1 LSDEGGAVAATLTEG
16 WVALSDIPANVFE
29 QIKEMSSGDLSAPI
43 SVAEGFLVIRI
54 NEVRRARI
62 IPLEQIR
69 ERVAAEYVSR
79 QRSAEQIR
87 IVSELRKAQKY

>member
-1 LSDEGGAVAATLTEG
+1 
-16 WVALSDIPANVFE
+16 
-29 QIKEMSSGDLSAPI
+29 
-43 SVAEGFLVIRI
+43 VAEGFVVIQI

-69 ERVAAEYVSR
+69 ERVAAEYVSQ
-79 QRSAEQIR
+79 QRSAEQTR